1 MGGTRVKASML
12 DDVDLP
18 SGVLWSI
25 AVGSPWHPD
34 VQHDGERV
42 CATASIGKTLLLLTV
57 AEQVSTG
64 RLDPTQPL
72 TRLAAE
78 PVADS
83 GLWQHLQTEDLSL
96 HDTCVLVGSV
106 SDNLATNVLVDL
118 VGLDAVARTARTLGL
133 TDTALWDVVR
143 NDRGPQHP
151 PALSTGNALELHR
164 VCSELAEPR
173 TFAPEVTARVTGWLT
188 LDTDT
193 SMVAGAFGLD
203 PLAHVDEDRGFAL
216 WHKTGTNVGVRCDVG
231 VVTYASRQ
239 VAWAV
244 LANWQVTDP
253 VDPIRDDVLSTM
265 QEIGRAI
272 RRELEGPES
281 CV

>member
-1 MGGTRVKASML
+1 ML

-203 PLAHVDEDRGFAL
+203 PLAHADGDRGFAL

-231 VVTYASRQ
+231 AVTYASRH

-244 LANWQVTDP
+244 LANWQVTDAA
-253 VDPIRDDVLSTM
+253 DPIRDDVLSAM
-265 QEIGRAI
+265 RQIGRAI
-272 RRELEGPES
+272 RHELEGPTS
-281 CV
+281 CA